1 MSHLDVQD
9 ERNVGFYSIEFF
21 VSNVSEFKIRKE
33 EIYFLNSIS
42 DGCKE
47 R

>member
-1 MSHLDVQD
+1 VSNVDGQD
-9 ERNVGFYSIEFF
+9 ERNVGFYAIEFF

-42 DGCKE
+42 DGCEE